1 MIQYIQIKRL
11 LFLILIF
18 SCNLGFSQSNNRIDN
33 YKLNQDFGKIIQDL
47 SDKYVHLED
56 KKTDFDCVKE
66 TYSYLLPNV
75 TTNQE
80 KILLFEYMLNEF
92 YDSNLILHT
101 KTKTSYRLN
110 SPFYLKLKNNKFYI
124 QNIWYSQIED
134 FGKNIIGAEVLNFN
148 SKEFNKVIDKFPA
161 QCVNKNLPEV
171 REWIANKIVSGRYH
185 ESRILTLKLADNR
198 KISLNIDHIKVKKE
212 KKLLSVSNKNG
223 IAVMRINNSFDNVNL
238 IKQFDRELNNNLDA
252 RGLILDLRNTIS
264 KGNPHIAKALIGR
277 LINEEMPYQKNRSKD
292 KLKNNVE
299 IIRSWT
305 EYVNP
310 RGIQY
315 DKPVIVLVGRWTA
328 NVAEAM
334 AVSLEGMNRAKTVGT
349 EMRKQS
355 GSAKNYSFINHNY
368 GYNLTSYAS
377 FQINGSRREDFVP
390 KFKVVQRSVLEDE
403 VLNTAFNL
411 LKNNKQNS
419 FITDINVNK
428 NIVSKLDK

>member
-148 SKEFNKVIDKFPA
+148 SKEFNKVIGKFPV

-264 KGNPHIAKALIGR
+264 KGNPHIVKALIGR

-349 EMRKQS
+349 EMRKLS

>member
-1 MIQYIQIKRL
+1 MIQYIQVKRL

-148 SKEFNKVIDKFPA
+148 SKEFNKVIGKFPA

-223 IAVMRINNSFDNVNL
+223 IAVMRINNSFDNINL
-238 IKQFDRELNNNLDA
+238 IKQFDRELNKNLDA

-264 KGNPHIAKALIGR
+264 EGNPHIAKALIGR

-349 EMRKQS
+349 EMRKLS

-390 KFKVVQRSVLEDE
+390 KFKVVQRSVLKDE